1 MHVSVRL
8 KSDVELQLIH
18 LVEITGKPKS
28 ALINEAILNYANSM
42 NLRGIQF
49 DINKKMQAM
58 NTADADDETCAG
70 EVEPGARTRRCRT
83 DDA

>member
-1 MHVSVRL
+1 MHLSVRL

-42 NLRGIQF
+42 NLRGMQS

-58 NTADADDETCAG
+58 NKADADDETSDLGDYA
-70 EVEPGARTRRCRT
+70 
-83 DDA
+83 

>member
-49 DINKKMQAM
+49 DINKKISS
-58 NTADADDETCAG
+58 NTLQYSYLFFDE
-70 EVEPGARTRRCRT
+70 R
-83 DDA
+83 

>member
-8 KSDVELQLIH
+8 KRDVELQLIQ

-58 NTADADDETCAG
+58 NKADADDETSDLGDYA
-70 EVEPGARTRRCRT
+70 
-83 DDA
+83 

>member
-58 NTADADDETCAG
+58 NKADADDETSDLGDYA
-70 EVEPGARTRRCRT
+70 
-83 DDA
+83 

>member
-42 NLRGIQF
+42 NLRGMQS

-58 NTADADDETCAG
+58 NKTDADDETSDLGDYA
-70 EVEPGARTRRCRT
+70 
-83 DDA
+83 